1 MIFDLS
7 RSVALSQST
16 LKKPAS
22 IANDEIM
29 RHDAI
34 FLRLKMTKARTN
46 EMKIIV
52 LAHLRKKMIVRSE
65 ED

>member
-7 RSVALSQST
+7 QSVALFQST
-16 LKKPAS
+16 LRRSAS
-22 IANDEIM
+22 IANDKIM
-29 RHDAI
+29 QHDAI

-46 EMKIIV
+46 EMKIII
-52 LAHLRKKMIVRSE
+52 LAHSREEMIVQSE